1 MASKTPAAE
10 KPQPSKRGAKPLAAA
25 EAVGPQIDA
34 EKLPERNQ
42 ELVAM
47 SDIQAGYGQDR
58 DLVNQLLGQVQMA
71 DAFGKFSVTVTSSKL
86 AFVKENKLYKA
97 LAGQKSRNGYDFSGT
112 WEEFCGQLG
121 ISVEKADLDIKNLR
135 QFGEEAVEAMSRM
148 GIGYREMRQY
158 RQLPDDSRNALAEL
172 AKTGDKEAVLDLAEE
187 LITRQAKENEKLAD
201 KVEKTKAEYEALS
214 QNLAKTNDALDKA
227 KAKATLLPRMKAD
240 KKANEM
246 LAELERDFLDTR
258 ANLQQVI
265 KGMETLVAHTTAH
278 ELNYDEDISALT
290 NSLVNQCLGLL
301 ALLRAADIEG
311 PAKHALDVLKAG

>member
-158 RQLPDDSRNALAEL
+158 RQLPDDSRNALADAFERAYL
-172 AKTGDKEAVLDLAEE
+172 VHEEAVKDVPGRDGPALAY
-187 LITRQAKENEKLAD
+187 AHAAAAALAD
-201 KVEKTKAEYEALS
+201 AIKARLIDRFGG
-214 QNLAKTNDALDKA
+214 NG
-227 KAKATLLPRMKAD
+227 
-240 KKANEM
+240 
-246 LAELERDFLDTR
+246 
-258 ANLQQVI
+258 I
-265 KGMETLVAHTTAH
+265 
-278 ELNYDEDISALT
+278 
-290 NSLVNQCLGLL
+290 
-301 ALLRAADIEG
+301 
-311 PAKHALDVLKAG
+311 